1 MAGHDSGENLNRG
14 ARSVGLPPR
23 PFLYTLDQI
32 ATILNVELRVIRSSY
47 IYFAGR
53 TVGKKSVH
61 VMEAKNISAPNMP
74 PDWRVS
80 ERELVRWM
88 KLKGF
93 VFYERSSARR

>member
-1 MAGHDSGENLNRG
+1 MSATDSGDNLHRG
-14 ARSVGLPPR
+14 AASVGLPPR

-32 ATILNVELRVIRSSY
+32 ATILNLDISSVRSRY
-47 IYFAGR
+47 IYYDKR

-61 VMEAKNISAPNMP
+61 SIEAKNIAPPTDP